1 MLIGGVARARTWA
14 EPSRNPAKGKTTMV
28 YASKDEDK
36 GLLNLIQGAETALL
50 RGRGKRSDDVEAAVG
65 IFLELL
71 RGFERLDVPE
81 PCVTVFGS
89 ARILE
94 GDPAYETARS
104 MGAALAR
111 AGFTVMTGGGPGLME
126 AANRGAKSAGGYSV
140 GCNIRLPSEQKPND
154 YLDDFVEFEHFFI
167 RKLMLIKYSS
177 AFVIL
182 PGGYG
187 TLDEAFEVATLIQTG
202 KLERFPI
209 VVMDSDFYRPFE
221 YLLRGRMSESRLIDG
236 ERLDI
241 VLLTD
246 DPDAGVEWIKSHMR
260 DA

>member
-1 MLIGGVARARTWA
+1 MIYDKESCPPPDFHGQGRKQGV
-14 EPSRNPAKGKTTMV
+14 PSMNQKAV
-28 YASKDEDK
+28 EDNR
-36 GLLNLIQGAETALL
+36 GLLDLIYGAEKALL
-50 RGRGKRSDDVEAAVG
+50 GGRRERSEDVEAAVG

-71 RGFERLDVPE
+71 VGFERLTVPD

-89 ARILE
+89 ARICA
-94 GDPAYETARS
+94 GDPAYETARVV
-104 MGAALAR
+104 GAALAE
-111 AGFTVMTGGGPGLME
+111 AGFAVLTGGGPGLME
-126 AANRGAKSAGGYSV
+126 AANRGAKEAGGYSV
-140 GCNIRLPSEQKPND
+140 GCNIRLPTEQKPNP

-167 RKLMLIKYSS
+167 RKLMLIKYSC

-187 TLDEAFEVATLIQTG
+187 TLDEAFEVATLIETG
-202 KLERFPI
+202 KLKRFPI
-209 VVMDSDFYRPFE
+209 AVMDKAFFGPFE
-221 YLLRGRMSESRLIDG
+221 ALLRGPMSESGLIDE

-246 DPDAGVEWIKSHMR
+246 DPAAGVEWIRSHIG

>member
-1 MLIGGVARARTWA
+1 MKSSDQSALLSLI
-14 EPSRNPAKGKTTMV
+14 E
-28 YASKDEDK
+28 
-36 GLLNLIQGAETALL
+36 GAESAFL
-50 RGRGKRSDDVEAAVG
+50 RGRGRRSEDVEAAVG
-65 IFLELL
+65 MFLEILH
-71 RGFERLDVPE
+71 GFERLDVPD

-89 ARILE
+89 ARIAE
-94 GDPAYETARS
+94 GEPIYETARAV
-104 MGAALAR
+104 GAALAK
-111 AGFTVMTGGGPGLME
+111 AGYAVMTGGGPGLME
-126 AANRGAKSAGGYSV
+126 AANRGAKEAGGYSV
-140 GCNIRLPSEQKPND
+140 GCNIRLQHEQEPNP

-202 KLERFPI
+202 KLKRFPV
-209 VVMDSDFYRPFE
+209 VVMNSDFYKPFE
-221 YLLRGRMSESRLIDG
+221 NLLRGEMSKARLIDE

-246 DPDAGVEWIKSHMR
+246 DPQAGVDWIDSHVKTGMAR
-260 DA
+260 DG

>member
-1 MLIGGVARARTWA
+1 M
-14 EPSRNPAKGKTTMV
+14 
-28 YASKDEDK
+28 EDPK
-36 GLLNLIQGAETALL
+36 QANEALLELIQGAETALL
-50 RGRGKRSDDVEAAVG
+50 RGRGRRSEDVEAAVG

-71 RGFERLDVPE
+71 RGFERLDVPQ
-81 PCVTVFGS
+81 PCVTLFGS
-89 ARILE
+89 ARIQE
-94 GDPAYETARS
+94 GDPIYEVARM
-104 MGAALAR
+104 MGAELAK

-126 AANRGAKSAGGYSV
+126 AANRGAREAGGVSI
-140 GCNIRLPSEQKPND
+140 GCNIRLPNEQKPNP

-202 KLERFPI
+202 RLERFPI
-209 VVMDSDFYRPFE
+209 VVMNSEFYGPFE
-221 YLLRGRMSESRLIDG
+221 NLLRGTMSKSRLIDE

-246 DPDAGVEWIKSHMR
+246 DPAAGVEWIKSHMR
-260 DA
+260 DI

>member
-1 MLIGGVARARTWA
+1 MTETRETGNGVLLKLI
-14 EPSRNPAKGKTTMV
+14 E
-28 YASKDEDK
+28 
-36 GLLNLIQGAETALL
+36 GAESAFI
-50 RGRGKRSDDVEAAVG
+50 RGRGRRSEDVEAAVG

-89 ARILE
+89 SRIPE
-94 GDPAYETARS
+94 GDPRYETARE
-104 MGAALAR
+104 MGAALAK
-111 AGFTVMTGGGPGLME
+111 AGYAVMTGGGPGLME
-126 AANRGAKSAGGYSV
+126 AVNRGAREAGGCSL
-140 GCNIRLPSEQKPND
+140 GCNIRLPREQVPNS

-167 RKLMLIKYSS
+167 RKLMLIKYSC

-202 KLERFPI
+202 KLKRFPV
-209 VVMDSDFYRPFE
+209 VVMNSEFYRPFE
-221 YLLRGRMSESRLIDG
+221 ELLRGALSKARLIDE

-246 DPDAGVEWIKSHMR
+246 DPGEGVDWITSHVNAI
-260 DA
+260 DDETGG

>member
-1 MLIGGVARARTWA
+1 MPRQSDTENRALLSLI
-14 EPSRNPAKGKTTMV
+14 E
-28 YASKDEDK
+28 
-36 GLLNLIQGAETALL
+36 GAETAFLK
-50 RGRGKRSDDVEAAVG
+50 GRGKRAEDVEAAVG

-71 RGFERLDVPE
+71 RGFERLNVPD

-89 ARILE
+89 ARLAE
-94 GDPAYETARS
+94 GDPAYDAARRL
-104 MGAALAR
+104 GAALAR
-111 AGFTVMTGGGPGLME
+111 SGFAVMTGGGPGLME
-126 AANRGAKSAGGYSV
+126 AANRGAKDAGGVSI
-140 GCNIRLPSEQKPND
+140 GCNIRLPKEQEPNP

-167 RKLMLIKYSS
+167 RKLMMIKYSC

-202 KLERFPI
+202 KLKRFPV
-209 VVMDSDFYRPFE
+209 VVMNRDFYTPFE
-221 YLLRGRMSESRLIDG
+221 ELLRGAMSKAQLIDE

-246 DPDAGVEWIKSHMR
+246 DPDEAVAWIKTHNPTSG
-260 DA
+260 AGAAS

>member
-1 MLIGGVARARTWA
+1 M
-14 EPSRNPAKGKTTMV
+14 
-28 YASKDEDK
+28 DEDGTRRHGALL
-36 GLLNLIQGAETALL
+36 GLIEGAETAFLQ
-50 RGRGKRSDDVEAAVG
+50 GRGKRSEDVEAAVG

-71 RGFERLDVPE
+71 RGFERLHIPG

-89 ARILE
+89 ARIGE
-94 GDPAYETARS
+94 SDPVYKTAQN
-104 MGAALAR
+104 MGAALAK
-111 AGFTVMTGGGPGLME
+111 AGFAVMTGGGPGLME
-126 AANRGAKSAGGYSV
+126 AANRGAKSQGGYSI
-140 GCNIRLPSEQKPND
+140 GCNIRLPMEQKPNP

-202 KLERFPI
+202 KLKRFPI
-209 VVMDSDFYRPFE
+209 VAMDSNFYAPIE
-221 YLLRGRMSESRLIDG
+221 QLLRGRMSDDRLIDA

-246 DPDAGVEWIKSHMR
+246 EPQAGVEWILSHMQKP
-260 DA
+260 

>member
-1 MLIGGVARARTWA
+1 MAR
-14 EPSRNPAKGKTTMV
+14 KT
-28 YASKDEDK
+28 SSEE
-36 GLLNLIQGAETALL
+36 GFLLNLIEGAETTFLQT
-50 RGRGKRSDDVEAAVG
+50 RGQRSKDVEAAVG

-71 RGFERLDVPE
+71 RGFERLNVPQ

-94 GDPAYETARS
+94 GDPIYETARGL
-104 MGAALAR
+104 GATLAR
-111 AGFTVMTGGGPGLME
+111 SGYAVMTGGGPGLME
-126 AANRGAKSAGGYSV
+126 AVNRGAKEAGGYSM
-140 GCNIRLPSEQKPND
+140 GCNIRLDREQKPNI
-154 YLDDFVEFEHFFI
+154 YLDDFVEFEHFFV
-167 RKLMLIKYSS
+167 RKLMMVKHSS

-202 KLERFPI
+202 KLSRFPL
-209 VVMDSDFYRPFE
+209 VVMNSEYYGPFE
-221 YLLRGRMSESRLIDG
+221 DLLRGAMSKSKLIDE

-246 DPDAGVEWIKSHMR
+246 DVQAGVVWISTHLGKEESNAPR
-260 DA
+260 

>member
-1 MLIGGVARARTWA
+1 M
-14 EPSRNPAKGKTTMV
+14 
-28 YASKDEDK
+28 
-36 GLLNLIQGAETALL
+36 
-50 RGRGKRSDDVEAAVG
+50 EAAVG

-71 RGFERLDVPE
+71 RGFERLDVPH
-81 PCVTVFGS
+81 PCVTLFGS
-89 ARILE
+89 SRIYE
-94 GDPAYETARS
+94 GDPIYEAARL
-104 MGAALAR
+104 MGFELAK
-111 AGFTVMTGGGPGLME
+111 AGFAVMTGGGPGLME
-126 AANRGAKSAGGYSV
+126 AANRGAKEAGGVSV
-140 GCNIRLPSEQKPND
+140 GCNIRLPSEQKPNP

-202 KLERFPI
+202 RLERFPI
-209 VVMDSDFYRPFE
+209 VVMNSEFYGPLE
-221 YLLRGRMSESRLIDG
+221 ALLRGAMSKSRLIDE

-246 DPDAGVEWIKSHMR
+246 DPLAGVEWIKSHMR
-260 DA
+260 DF